1 MLKAFLA
8 HAEINLKLTY
18 RDKTVIFFNYLFPL
32 IFFFIFAQLF
42 HAEQGGAIIQVL
54 TMVLS
59 IGILGTGFFGAGIR
73 AVQDRESNILR
84 RFKVAP
90 ISAAPMLVASLLTGV
105 LNFLPSVALLILL
118 SHYIY
123 GMEFPERWLSLV
135 VFVSLGVLAFRGLG
149 LIIASVVNSA
159 QESQIVIQLL
169 YFPMLFLSGT
179 TIPITLLPNWVQ
191 LVVQFIPLTY
201 VVNGM
206 QAILGRNETLGDN
219 LPAVGALLLT
229 TALATF
235 LAVKLFRW
243 EKEEK
248 IAGSAK
254 LWLLAVLAPFLIM
267 GVYQAHTRDSIV
279 QSKLLARQFSQSHTL
294 LIRGARIFVGDGR
307 VIESGA
313 VLIKNGKIEHVYE
326 GEAPDPKQLHAEAL
340 EAAGK
345 TILPGLIDV
354 HVHLSGPGGFSESAD
369 AYIPSKTMPRAL
381 AAYLYNGITAVKSAG
396 DPLNDILK
404 TRMLVNSGERLG
416 AELFA
421 VGPMFTAPGGHGTEY
436 FRNIPEAY
444 RKAAEDQT
452 VRTPTTPEEARRQVD
467 ALKQAGV
474 NGIKAILETGQSGL
488 VFQRMDV
495 AILNAIAAEAH
506 AQGLPIVVHT
516 GDARDV
522 KDALLAGAN
531 GIEHGSSREEIP
543 PPLFQQMKDAGV
555 TYDPTLS
562 VWEGLTDI
570 ANGSMEPLER
580 PLVLQSAPPGLIESS
595 KKFLQSAS
603 GIAMRDSVRKYGV
616 DLGIAKRNLMAAWQ
630 AGVMLVTGSDAGNPL
645 VLHGPTIEREVELW
659 VEAGLPPALALQAAT
674 YNSARLLGA
683 SDRIGLIKEGH
694 EANLLIVDGD
704 PLKDIRQIESVQSV
718 FLKGEHISRP
728 DLFDQE

>member
-1 MLKAFLA
+1 MLKGFLA

-105 LNFLPSVALLILL
+105 LNFLPSAVLLILL

-123 GMEFPERWLSLV
+123 GMDFPERWVSLL

-179 TIPITLLPNWVQ
+179 TIPVTLLPNWVQ

-206 QAILGRNETLGDN
+206 QAIVGRNETLASN

-229 TALATF
+229 TLLATF

-254 LWLLAVLAPFLIM
+254 LWLAAVLAPFLIL
-267 GVYQAHTRDSIV
+267 GAYQAHNRESIV
-279 QSKLLARQFSQSHTL
+279 QSKLLARQFLQSHTL

-313 VLIKNGKIEHVYE
+313 VLIRNGKIEHVYE
-326 GEAPDPKQLHAEAL
+326 GDAPDPKELHAEAVDG
-340 EAAGK
+340 AGK
-345 TILPGLIDV
+345 TVLPGLIDV
-354 HVHLSGPGGFSESAD
+354 HVHLIAPGGFSESAD
-369 AYIPSKTMPRAL
+369 AYTASKTMPRAL
-381 AAYLYNGITAVKSAG
+381 AAYLYSGITAVKSAG
-396 DPLNDILK
+396 DPLNDILR
-404 TRMLVNSGERLG
+404 TRKLVNSGERLG

-421 VGPMFTAPGGHGTEY
+421 VGPMFTAKGGHGTEY

-452 VRTPTTPEEARRQVD
+452 VRTPATPEEARQQVD
-467 ALKQAGV
+467 ALQQAGV
-474 NGIKAILETGQSGL
+474 DGIKAILESGQSGV
-488 VFQRMDV
+488 VFERMDV
-495 AILNAIAAEAH
+495 AILSAVAAEAR
-506 AQGLPIVVHT
+506 AKKLPIVVHT
-516 GDARDV
+516 GDARDIA
-522 KDALLAGAN
+522 DALFAGIT

-543 PPLFQQMKDAGV
+543 PALFQQMKDAGV
-555 TYDPTLS
+555 YYDPTLS
-562 VWEGLTDI
+562 VWQGFTDI
-570 ANGSMEPLER
+570 ANGDMEPLDR
-580 PLVLQSAPPGLIESS
+580 PLVLQSAPFGLIESS
-595 KKFLQSAS
+595 KKFLQSENGRVLRES
-603 GIAMRDSVRKYGV
+603 IQRYGV

-659 VEAGLPPALALQAAT
+659 VEAGLPPAVALQAAT
-674 YNSARLLGA
+674 YNSARLLGV
-683 SDRIGLIKEGH
+683 SGRIGLIQEGR
-694 EANLLIVDGD
+694 EATLLIVDGD
-704 PLKDIRQIESVQSV
+704 PLKDIKQIESVQAV

-728 DLFDQE
+728 ELFDQE